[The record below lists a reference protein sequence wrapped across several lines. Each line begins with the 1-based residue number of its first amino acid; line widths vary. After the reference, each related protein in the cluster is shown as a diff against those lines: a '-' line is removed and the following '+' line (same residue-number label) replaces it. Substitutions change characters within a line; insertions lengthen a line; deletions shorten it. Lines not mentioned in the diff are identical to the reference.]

1 MVQKDDKE
9 RIVVLVKPDMKKYL
23 TNMSNEYGM
32 SVSSYINMLLADDRI
47 RRQQVGCVQCSSKV
61 GECCE

>member
-1 MVQKDDKE
+1 
-9 RIVVLVKPDMKKYL
+9 MKKYL
-23 TNMSNEYGM
+23 NNMSNEYGM

-47 RRQQVGCVQCSSKV
+47 RRQQVGCVQCGTKV